1 EALEVYRCKKS
12 FLSDISATHVG
23 VRPSFYRTR
32 ILSKP
37 LMMRDNFNSL
47 LRPHPI
53 PALAIGIRTM
63 PFGCAV
69 PQGRKSVGWGI
80 SPSALRP
87 IYPTTYLIAG

>member
-1 EALEVYRCKKS
+1 HEALEVYRCKKS

-47 LRPHPI
+47 LMGTVISCSKTNTSGRRSF
-53 PALAIGIRTM
+53 PAVVIVKAISRE
-63 PFGCAV
+63 
-69 PQGRKSVGWGI
+69 
-80 SPSALRP
+80 
-87 IYPTTYLIAG
+87 IY